1 MKRIKN
7 IFALIGTIF
16 TCIILLNV
24 NISAGSSA
32 LLVNEVLIDPPNP
45 SVVSD
50 RCQYVELRGTPGATV
65 PANTYFISINSDA
78 GNFGFLNT
86 AVNVSGQVIGANGTL
101 TLINTLGGVCPNRTY
116 NAGTTI
122 FNYSS
127 LTTLGKNSEG
137 FYLVTSATTLFSG
150 QDLDTNDDG
159 VLNFTVNFIDGFNLI
174 FNPEEQYV
182 YGPGE
187 NLVVT
192 FLGDVPD
199 AVSRFAGNNTTFD
212 ADAFFWG
219 ELAASPEETLVYTSP
234 VSTNFP
240 AGSNLTPGAPN
251 GTAVQQ
257 GEARADF
264 DGDGRTDLS
273 VFRPSEG
280 NWYLNRSTDGFNVL
294 NFGLAGDEI
303 VPGDYDGD
311 GRADTAVRRGTTW
324 YILNSGNFSVT
335 TLQWGLAGDIAAPA
349 DYDGDDKTDVTVF
362 RPSNGI
368 WYALLSSTGTPV
380 FIPFGTSGDIPVAA
394 DYDGDGRDD
403 QAVYRNGTWY
413 LNQSTAGVSILPFG
427 LATDAPVQADYD
439 GDGRDDIA
447 VFRPSN
453 GTWYALLSSN
463 GSVTFIPFGTN
474 GDIPV
479 PGDYDGD
486 GRDDQAVYRNG
497 VWYIRQS
504 TSGVS
509 IQTFGLAA
517 DQPVPSGYIP

>member
-7 IFALIGTIF
+7 TFALIGTVFI
-16 TCIILLNV
+16 CLILLNI
-24 NISAGSSA
+24 NISAGSN
-32 LLVNEVLIDPPNP
+32 LRVNEVLIDPPNP

-50 RCQYVELRGTPGATV
+50 RCQYVELLGTPGATI

-78 GNFGFLNT
+78 GNFGFLNV
-86 AVNVSGQVIGANGTL
+86 AVNISGQVIGANGTL
-101 TLINTLGGVCPNRTY
+101 TLVNLIGGVCPNRTY
-116 NAGTTI
+116 DAGTTV

-127 LTTLGKNSEG
+127 LTTLGKFSEG
-137 FYLVTSATTLFSG
+137 FYVVTSPTTLASG
-150 QDLDTNDDG
+150 QDVDTNDDG
-159 VLNFTVNFIDGFNLI
+159 TTEVSITYLDGFNLI

-187 NLVVT
+187 NLVVS

-199 AVSRFAGNNTTFD
+199 AVSRFAGNTTTFD

-219 ELAASPEETLVYTSP
+219 ELAASPEETLVYTAPFS
-234 VSTNFP
+234 SNFP

-251 GTAVQQ
+251 GEVVSQGTA
-257 GEARADF
+257 RSDF

-280 NWYLNRSTDGFNVL
+280 NWYLNRSTDGFIAL
-294 NFGLAGDEI
+294 NFGLSGDEI

-311 GRADTAVRRGTTW
+311 NKADTAVRRGTTW
-324 YILNSGNFSVT
+324 YILNSSNFSVT
-335 TLQWGLAGDIAAPA
+335 TIQWGLAGDIAAQA

-362 RPSNGI
+362 RPSNGT
-368 WYALLSSTGTPV
+368 WYALLSSTGSPV
-380 FIPFGTSGDIPVAA
+380 FIPFGTNGDIPVAA
-394 DYDGDGRDD
+394 DYDGDGIDD

-413 LNQSTAGVSILPFG
+413 LNQTTAGVSIIPFG
-427 LATDAPVQADYD
+427 LGTDAPVQADYD
-439 GDGRDDIA
+439 GDGKDDLA
-447 VFRPSN
+447 VFRESA

-463 GSVTFIPFGTN
+463 NSTAIIPFGTN

-486 GRDDQAVYRNG
+486 GTDDQAIYRNG
-497 VWYIRQS
+497 QWWVNGT
-504 TSGVS
+504 TSGVTVTS
-509 IQTFGLAA
+509 FGLAT
-517 DQPVPSGYIP
+517 DEPVPSGYIP